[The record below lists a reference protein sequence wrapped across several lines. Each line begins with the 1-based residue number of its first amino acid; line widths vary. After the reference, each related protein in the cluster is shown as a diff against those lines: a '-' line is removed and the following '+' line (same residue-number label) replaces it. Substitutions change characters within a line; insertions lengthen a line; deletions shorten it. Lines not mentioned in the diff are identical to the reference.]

1 MPRRASKIGREE
13 LLTAEGCLRLGVATR
28 LSSAPPQRELHG
40 IDAAADI
47 DLAGI
52 LGRVGE
58 PLGNQQK
65 EQVIARDARTKAR
78 QRDEAFRW
86 LMGDRKG
93 RLLMWELLDK
103 TGVFRGGLIDTA
115 RLLFNEGARNVGL
128 KYLADIQRL
137 TPHQFVTM
145 QAEVTTR
152 QKNPDGDKDDRAD
165 AES

>member
-1 MPRRASKIGREE
+1 MS
-13 LLTAEGCLRLGVATR
+13 
-28 LSSAPPQRELHG
+28 
-40 IDAAADI
+40 
-47 DLAGI
+47 DLVEAG
-52 LGRVGE
+52 

-86 LMGDRKG
+86 LMGDHKG
-93 RLLMWELLDK
+93 RLLVWELLDK

-137 TPHQFVTM
+137 TPQQFVTM
-145 QAEVTTR
+145 QAEATAR
-152 QKNPDGDKDDRAD
+152 QKKPDGDKNDRAD

>member
-1 MPRRASKIGREE
+1 MS
-13 LLTAEGCLRLGVATR
+13 
-28 LSSAPPQRELHG
+28 
-40 IDAAADI
+40 
-47 DLAGI
+47 DLVEAG
-52 LGRVGE
+52 

-65 EQVIARDARTKAR
+65 EQVIARDAQTKAR

>member
-1 MPRRASKIGREE
+1 MN
-13 LLTAEGCLRLGVATR
+13 
-28 LSSAPPQRELHG
+28 
-40 IDAAADI
+40 
-47 DLAGI
+47 DLIEAG
-52 LGRVGE
+52 

-65 EQVIARDARTKAR
+65 EQVIARDARTRGR

-93 RLLMWELLDK
+93 RLLIWELLDK
-103 TGVFRGGLIDTA
+103 TGVFRGGMHDTA

-137 TPHQFVTM
+137 APHQFITM
-145 QAEVTTR
+145 QAEANAWR
-152 QKNPDGDKDDRAD
+152 KKPDGESDDRPD

>member
-1 MPRRASKIGREE
+1 MS
-13 LLTAEGCLRLGVATR
+13 
-28 LSSAPPQRELHG
+28 
-40 IDAAADI
+40 
-47 DLAGI
+47 DLVEAG
-52 LGRVGE
+52 

-86 LMGDRKG
+86 LMADRKG

-115 RLLFNEGARNVGL
+115 RILFNEGARNVGL

-137 TPHQFVTM
+137 APPQFITLQTEQAAANPAHTPPPAQ
-145 QAEVTTR
+145 
-152 QKNPDGDKDDRAD
+152 PDRR
-165 AES
+165 SRCPPHSPPSS

>member
-1 MPRRASKIGREE
+1 MS
-13 LLTAEGCLRLGVATR
+13 
-28 LSSAPPQRELHG
+28 
-40 IDAAADI
+40 
-47 DLAGI
+47 DLVEAG
-52 LGRVGE
+52 

-65 EQVIARDARTKAR
+65 EQVVARDARTKAR

-137 TPHQFVTM
+137 APQQFITM
-145 QAEVTTR
+145 QAEQAASNAAQTAR
-152 QKNPDGDKDDRAD
+152 PAKPDGESDDRPD
-165 AES
+165 SQP